1 MQRQTLESAL
11 RAALKQRQPEPLDA
25 KPMGAKPLDAEK
37 ASNIL
42 VLALRSS
49 ATDMDKIV
57 QRRVGLYQKPGSSL
71 K

>member
-1 MQRQTLESAL
+1 MGRQTLETAL
-11 RAALKQRQPEPLDA
+11 RAARQKQKSKSTEVL
-25 KPMGAKPLDAEK
+25 K
-37 ASNIL
+37 ASNVL

-57 QRRVGLYQKPGSSL
+57 QRRVEEFKVSNGGS